1 MATDVAAAAR
11 HKLAAAG
18 ADDVSIGAF
27 LRQLGHVVDGDKGL
41 IPESELSPV
50 EDLPD
55 AGDLPEVEPTQAAG
69 LLAQTVVI
77 KLNGGLGTSMG
88 LSGPKSLLPVKDE
101 LTFLDVIARQVLHLR
116 EQTGARLPLLLMN
129 SFATREESIRALG
142 AYPELPVGGLPL
154 DFLQNRVP
162 KLRADDLLPVDHPA
176 DPELEWAPPGHGD
189 LYPALVSSGVLDAL
203 LSAGLR
209 YAFVSNSDNLG
220 ATLDVR
226 LLRWFAAQGAPFAM
240 EAADRTRSDR
250 KGGHLAIR
258 DGAFVLRET
267 AQTAQE
273 DLDAFQD
280 VARHR
285 YFNTNNL
292 WLDLH
297 ALAKAL
303 EESDGVLD
311 LPLIVNTKT
320 VDPRDPRS
328 TKVVQL
334 ESAMGSAI
342 SLWQEAVAIR
352 VPRSRFGPV
361 KTTNDLLAVRSDAF
375 VLTPGGQLV
384 LAPERVDLPPHVE
397 LDPDHFKLIHDFDQ
411 RFGRGVP
418 SLLDCRSLVVN
429 GDVRFGSGV
438 VLHGD
443 VVITAP
449 AEDPFE
455 LPDGCELGAT

>member
-1 MATDVAAAAR
+1 MATDAAAAAR
-11 HKLAAAG
+11 EKLAAAG
-18 ADDVSIGAF
+18 ADDVAIGAF
-27 LRQLGHVVDGDKGL
+27 LTQLRHVVNGDKGL
-41 IPESELSPV
+41 IPESELEPV
-50 EDLPD
+50 DALPD
-55 AGDLPEVEPTQAAG
+55 ADDLPEVGAAQAAD

-88 LSGPKSLLPVKDE
+88 LSGPKSLLPVKDD

-129 SFATREESIRALG
+129 SFSTRDETLAALA
-142 AYPELPVGGLPL
+142 AYPQLPVGDLPL

-189 LYPALVSSGVLDAL
+189 LYPALVSSGVLEAL

-209 YAFVSNSDNLG
+209 YAFVSNCDNLG

-226 LLRWFAAQGAPFAM
+226 LLQWFAAQGAPFAM
-240 EAADRTRSDR
+240 EAAERTRSDR
-250 KGGHLAIR
+250 KGGHLALR

-267 AQTAQE
+267 AQTAPA
-273 DLDAFQD
+273 DLDDFQD
-280 VARHR
+280 VGKHR

-292 WLDLH
+292 WLDLR
-297 ALAKAL
+297 ALAKTL

-311 LPLIVNTKT
+311 LPLIVNNKT
-320 VDPRDPRS
+320 VDPRDPTS

-342 SLWQEAVAIR
+342 SLWQDAVAIR

-375 VLTPGGQLV
+375 VLTPGGQLA
-384 LAPERVDLPPHVE
+384 LAPERADEPPHIE
-397 LDPDHFKLIHDFDQ
+397 LDPDYFKLMHEFDT
-411 RFGRGVP
+411 RFARGVP
-418 SLLDCRSLVVN
+418 SLLDCRSLTVN

-438 VLHGD
+438 VLHGE

-449 AEDPFE
+449 AEGRFD